1 MLKARGPFHPCHSPS
16 PPRCPGLSPSC
27 PGALTSPR
35 SRCRK
40 RAEDGSHRLSP
51 GRAGGRGGRRAV
63 AAATER
69 TGVGVARRGPRGR
82 RHPEAVEGRRLGARP
97 RARSSGPPGLG
108 ACGSRRAQE
117 GHALPRGARRARCG
131 LLPVRSGGLRGG
143 EAGKQVAGV
152 ATASR
157 SGCVNPTSVGRARQQ
172 LGKGMPFLSP
182 ARTPPPRPLPLPH
195 VSALPGP
202 PIPGSCPTSCCH
214 AAPLCS
220 CGGDGF
226 QAPLSALPPGKGRE
240 DGGREREREAW
251 AVPSLRPSPGG
262 LCARVGAVTAPTLC
276 STDQGASSAKL
287 RARLP
292 CSGHAPSSSA
302 PSSLLSLP
310 FQPSPPLAVLAYE
323 SPSVFPG
330 IFESQVLNTAII
342 KN

>member
-1 MLKARGPFHPCHSPS
+1 MRTP
-16 PPRCPGLSPSC
+16 
-27 PGALTSPR
+27 PGALW
-35 SRCRK
+35 
-40 RAEDGSHRLSP
+40 GSP
-51 GRAGGRGGRRAV
+51 GRG
-63 AAATER
+63 
-69 TGVGVARRGPRGR
+69 
-82 RHPEAVEGRRLGARP
+82 
-97 RARSSGPPGLG
+97 
-108 ACGSRRAQE
+108 
-117 GHALPRGARRARCG
+117 
-131 LLPVRSGGLRGG
+131 GG
-143 EAGKQVAGV
+143 EAGGWCCLCGAQ
-152 ATASR
+152 TASR
-157 SGCVNPTSVGRARQQ
+157 SGCVNPTSVGRARKQ

-202 PIPGSCPTSCCH
+202 PPPIPGSCPTSCCQ

-240 DGGREREREAW
+240 DGGREREK
-251 AVPSLRPSPGG
+251 PGQFPASAPAQVA
-262 LCARVGAVTAPTLC
+262 CARVGAVTAPTLC

-287 RARLP
+287 RARLL